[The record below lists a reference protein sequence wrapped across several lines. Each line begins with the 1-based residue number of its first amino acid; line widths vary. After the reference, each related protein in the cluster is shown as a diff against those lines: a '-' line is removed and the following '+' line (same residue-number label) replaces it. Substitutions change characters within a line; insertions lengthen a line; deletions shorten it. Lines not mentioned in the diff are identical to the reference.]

1 MTVVRGCRSLLL
13 LLLLLACYPRNAA
26 GLIRVSAEYLVYN
39 ASTMNMTEAGLA
51 AAGLPSYDSLVFS
64 EDGLAT
70 TVTVSACTAGYY
82 SPDDAQTCTACPAGT
97 YSTTVTATSVQTC
110 VSCESGKYSG
120 TVGAGSSATCINCP
134 NGTYFAGTGGTNS
147 GVCLACPGNSSSYP
161 GSKLL
166 QACVCT
172 GGFSG
177 ANGGAC
183 TACNRSSYCLY
194 GQVNPCP
201 PHSTS
206 SPMSYSVAQCLCNP
220 SWWGDASVGGPEVTA
235 CQVNHTLYTNFTRE
249 SKR

>member
-1 MTVVRGCRSLLL
+1 MIVVRGCRSLLFF
-13 LLLLLACYPRNAA
+13 LLLLACYPSNAA

-39 ASTMNMTEAGLA
+39 ASTMNMTEAGLT

-64 EDGLAT
+64 EDGLAMT
-70 TVTVSACTAGYY
+70 LTVSACAAGYY

-161 GSKLL
+161 GSKLQ
-166 QACVCT
+166 QACVCN

-177 ANGGAC
+177 ANGGTC
-183 TACNRSSYCLY
+183 TACNVSEWCLF
-194 GQVNPCP
+194 GQANPCP
-201 PHSTS
+201 SNSRSLEMS
-206 SPMSYSVAQCLCNP
+206 SSLGDCRCRSGYYGDTTMGGADLTICQASYTTHAHIWYNQ
-220 SWWGDASVGGPEVTA
+220 
-235 CQVNHTLYTNFTRE
+235 F
-249 SKR
+249 